1 MSGAMVVLVPK
12 DPESHRDLFRRDQS
26 DQDGSFS
33 LRSVI
38 PGSYT
43 IVAIENGWDLDW
55 SRPGVIAQ
63 YARHGQAVTVTEH
76 TQSSMHLSDP
86 VEVQPR

>member
-1 MSGAMVVLVPK
+1 MVVLVPK
-12 DPESHRDLFRRDQS
+12 DPEANHDLFRRDQS

-55 SRPGVIAQ
+55 SRLGVIAH
-63 YARHGQAVTVTEH
+63 YAKHGQNVTVTDH
-76 TQSSMHLSDP
+76 AQTATHLPDP
-86 VEVQPR
+86 VEVQSR